1 MKLKEL
7 FEGKLGF
14 NPTSSSLDSET
25 ELKEN
30 SQADETRDVLLE
42 GGWASTVTQS
52 TKLFPHI
59 ARAAAEIMRDKFER
73 DFNKFLK
80 SEREQPIKIGKTVG
94 SSAYFH
100 RDSIASPTKEY
111 GDIDI
116 IFTIPRLQGT
126 SVEKNKTHY
135 QELVKAFIN
144 EKRPE
149 YVFKPEGS
157 ALAGAAVIVKVGD
170 EWVQVDLITTFPEL
184 EDWATHRM
192 TPEHGLKGAL
202 LGFMYSALAET
213 LNLSIG
219 GMGVQAKH
227 SGDMLVPFKKQK
239 VDHVDTVSTDFGKFI
254 HHIFDYFYNRAR
266 TDAGQTAVPSK
277 PKIPTALQKN
287 PGMKRDD
294 IKASD
299 LAASIRALARAFSA
313 NNMFG
318 HGDLKHISNEHDFL
332 RQIKHSYEEKIS
344 KAIGATKFDKA
355 ETESARARA
364 EATKDTLRSK
374 STELMNL
381 LT

>member
-1 MKLKEL
+1 MKLKEI
-7 FEGKLGF
+7 FEATLVARKIAA
-14 NPTSSSLDSET
+14 EI
-25 ELKEN
+25 EEN
-30 SQADETRDVLLE
+30 TKFQDGDILLE

-100 RDSIASPTKEY
+100 RDSIAAPTKEY

-116 IFTIPRLQGT
+116 IFTIPRVQGT
-126 SVEKNKTHY
+126 SAEKNKTHY
-135 QELVKAFIN
+135 QELVKAFIAQ
-144 EKRPE
+144 KQPD
-149 YVFKPEGS
+149 YIFKPEG
-157 ALAGAAVIVKVGD
+157 AAFSGQNVIIKIGD
-170 EWVQVDLITTFPEL
+170 DWVQVDLIATFPEL
-184 EDWATHRM
+184 EDWTTHRM

-213 LNLSIG
+213 LNLSIA

-227 SGDMLVPFKKQK
+227 VGDSIVPFKKQK
-239 VDHVDTVSTDFGKFI
+239 VDHIDTVSTDFGKFI

-266 TDAGQTAVPSK
+266 TDARQTAVPNK
-277 PKIPTALQKN
+277 PKIPAALQKN
-287 PGMKRDD
+287 SGMNRDD
-294 IKASD
+294 IKTAD
-299 LAASIRALARAFSA
+299 LVAAIKGLARAFGA

-318 HGDLKHISNEHDFL
+318 HGDLKHISNEDDFL
-332 RQIKHSYEEKIS
+332 RQVKRSYEEKIS
-344 KAIGATKFDKA
+344 KAVSATKFDKA